1 VSEFRDAIAKSI
13 EDDWEVEV
21 ETVHP
26 HDDAPYALVAI
37 LATPDELADSLLAMP
52 EMQAI
57 RKALI
62 RATYNAALWS
72 YPAAPE
78 PPMAT
83 YMRER
88 CELPE
93 SVIAWVLDEGS
104 NP

>member
-1 VSEFRDAIAKSI
+1 MTEFRDAIAYTLLDS
-13 EDDWEVEV
+13 WPN
-21 ETVHP
+21 TYTA
-26 HDDAPYALVAI
+26 DAV
-37 LATPDELADSLLAMP
+37 LAMP

-62 RATYNAALWS
+62 HATYNAARHA

-88 CELPE
+88 CELPD